1 MKKRK
6 TKVYVDGFMV
16 EEIEA
21 PSTIYLL
28 HEHIKNSAAV
38 QEIAQGKK
46 IVDITPIPF
55 DYPRF
60 VLVFTELS

>member
-1 MKKRK
+1 MKKPK
-6 TKVYVDGFMV
+6 TKVYVNGFMV

-38 QEIAQGKK
+38 KEVSQGKK
-46 IVDITPIPF
+46 IMNITPIPF
-55 DYPRF
+55 DYPQF
-60 VLVFTELS
+60 VLVFTEL